1 MEATNERV
9 IYRSGNTVV
18 TDTRANV
25 SGQSY
30 DLSNV
35 AGVSLVTP
43 NIPRWLGGVLIA
55 VGVILLIVGYIVWEG
70 VFLTPMLGGG
80 VLIIAGAA
88 VYALVRERYTV
99 TITDKDGGQ
108 QQVQFTDGR
117 QAQQLVEAISGA
129 IRNKR

>member
-1 MEATNERV
+1 MEATNERE
-9 IYRSGNTVV
+9 IYRSGSTVI
-18 TDTRANV
+18 TDTRADI
-25 SGQSY
+25 SGHSY

-55 VGVILLIVGYIVWEG
+55 VGVIVMIAGYVVWQG

-80 VLIIAGAA
+80 VLLIAGAA

-99 TITDKDGGQ
+99 TITDKGGRQ
-108 QQVQFTDGR
+108 QQVQFTDGH
-117 QAQQLVEAISGA
+117 QAQQLVAAISGA
-129 IRNKR
+129 IRNRR